1 MIVWM
6 AEHAFDL
13 MSPVVEKRSRMF
25 VWHRMGG
32 KVGTKEGI
40 RIFCKHHEEERT
52 KRIFYIWQTWSES
65 AAPQMIPA
73 TLLSQLPHDVQSTPA
88 ATADIQLAYQSL
100 LAIVATL
107 HTNGSGIDSDSAGSE
122 KYHLVSSWKRVVP
135 WLVFF
140 HDQFI
145 MCRANYRPVDKMAAI
160 RLVASLLFHVSVIES
175 DSTEISVLSTPVL
188 YCPIA
193 ELWLLAVNTK
203 DRDVVCLSSRAG
215 ARTTSFRIFGTFVIA
230 ECICDKSFLTILA
243 EVSGGVD
250 AVASAALKYVK
261 NIRSMAKNPDIAS
274 DAFKLKLVV
283 SMFSCCVAIIL
294 STSMHD
300 AAMREAYILRQSL
313 KEVFS
318 TLRVLQSLPPGR
330 GSMTG
335 ALRSTIPYIRLLLEN
350 ADDPVSVFHQ
360 ALRAHAVETMIH
372 ISPSEHLSVDIVG
385 PGKPHM
391 ANEAFLRILT
401 DYTLHD
407 KILSYVSEHVDTWSD
422 DLGPIMRQDKPLWDV
437 WSELE
442 QKIRSYGILRSRA
455 EMIVWPSLTS
465 FLLIRR
471 LRTTSVTAVVLR
483 KTFVSGNVRDVRLYG
498 TAQSDAS
505 VIPGIVTIGSSIPHH
520 VKRSLR
526 LLAALEVGHKQRK
539 WDNIL
544 RLVVA
549 ARYEY
554 PEDRER
560 LVVELALDKN
570 EELVRPLRN
579 YLFLFDGLSENEVVD
594 RLSSWPDSR
603 GQLQGLFLCSVI
615 TIHDR
620 YAARQ
625 ILFSPCIALDME
637 IVPQTFNGNVQD
649 V

>member
-1 MIVWM
+1 
-6 AEHAFDL
+6 
-13 MSPVVEKRSRMF
+13 
-25 VWHRMGG
+25 
-32 KVGTKEGI
+32 
-40 RIFCKHHEEERT
+40 
-52 KRIFYIWQTWSES
+52 
-65 AAPQMIPA
+65 MIPA
-73 TLLSQLPHDVQSTPA
+73 TLLSQLPLDVQRLVRRVLNRSVADFKKLCNRLPDCSTSELSILQPLFYVYLDPDRIPAQSTPA

-100 LAIVATL
+100 LAIIATL
-107 HTNGSGIDSDSAGSE
+107 HTDGSGIDSDSAGSE

-250 AVASAALKYVK
+250 AVASAALKYIK

-274 DAFKLKLVV
+274 DAFKLKLIV

-318 TLRVLQSLPPGR
+318 TLRVLQSLPPGGR

-335 ALRSTIPYIRLLLEN
+335 ALRSTMPYIRLLLEN

-372 ISPSEHLSVDIVG
+372 ISPSEYLSVDMVG

-455 EMIVWPSLTS
+455 EMIVWPSLSKKGWVLQNYQCYCGSTAEG
-465 FLLIRR
+465 IR
-471 LRTTSVTAVVLR
+471 LRQCAGCQVVRYCSKRCQRNSWYSHHRLSCEFLKAAV
-483 KTFVSGNVRDVRLYG
+483 
-498 TAQSDAS
+498 
-505 VIPGIVTIGSSIPHH
+505 GSSIPHY

-579 YLFLFDGLSENEVVD
+579 YLFLFNGLSENEVVD

-603 GQLQGLFLCSVI
+603 GQLQGLCLCSVI